1 MASYLI
7 DIQFNR
13 LHTQIYKAYYF
24 NAKKSFRVKER
35 FKQIKTTP
43 KT

>member
-7 DIQFNR
+7 DIQFNS
-13 LHTQIYKAYYF
+13 LHTQIYKAYF